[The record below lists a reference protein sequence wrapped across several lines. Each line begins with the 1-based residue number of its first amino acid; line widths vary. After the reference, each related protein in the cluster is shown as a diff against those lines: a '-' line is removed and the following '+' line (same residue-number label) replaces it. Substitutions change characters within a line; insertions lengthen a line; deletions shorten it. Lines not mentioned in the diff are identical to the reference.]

1 MVTDEAITR
10 DPQARTTAGGNSP
23 PRWLNG
29 TVTGTLLA
37 SVLVA
42 ALDHHGLR
50 PDPVYDIAWIV
61 ITLAATGLIRA
72 YTSFVTDH
80 SRWGSTLRTTL
91 RMLAGEWALVAAGLP
106 ALIILLGSS
115 AGWYPTLTAMHAV
128 LGTNAA
134 MLFGWGT
141 LGANQLG
148 YRPLPAAAIGIAD
161 AALGLL
167 VILANALLK

>member
-1 MVTDEAITR
+1 M
-10 DPQARTTAGGNSP
+10 
-23 PRWLNG
+23 NG

-42 ALDHHGLR
+42 ALDHGELR

-72 YTSFVTDH
+72 YTAFVTCR
-80 SRWGSTLRTTL
+80 SRRESALRTAL

-106 ALIILLGSS
+106 AVVILLGSS
-115 AGWYPTLTAMHAV
+115 AGWYPTLTAIHAV
-128 LGTNAA
+128 LGINVA
-134 MLFGWGT
+134 MLLGWGA
-141 LGANQLG
+141 LGAGQTG
-148 YRPLPAAAIGIAD
+148 YRPLAAALVGIAD

-167 VILANALLK
+167 VILANTLLK

>member
-1 MVTDEAITR
+1 VKDEATTH
-10 DPQARTTAGGNSP
+10 DPLAPTTVGGSNPS
-23 PRWLNG
+23 RWMNG

-42 ALDHHGLR
+42 ALDHGGLR

-72 YTSFVTDH
+72 YTAFVTCR
-80 SRWGSTLRTTL
+80 SRRESTLRTAL

-106 ALIILLGSS
+106 AVVILL
-115 AGWYPTLTAMHAV
+115 GWYPTLTAIHAV
-128 LGTNAA
+128 LGINVA
-134 MLFGWGT
+134 MLLGWEA
-141 LGANQLG
+141 LGAGQTG
-148 YRPLPAAAIGIAD
+148 YRPLAAALVGIAD

-167 VILANALLK
+167 VILANTLLK

>member
-1 MVTDEAITR
+1 VTDEAITH
-10 DPQARTTAGGNSP
+10 DPQARTAVEGNGPS
-23 PRWLNG
+23 RWMNG

-42 ALDHHGLR
+42 AVEHRGLR
-50 PDPVYDIAWIV
+50 PDPVYDIAWIM

-72 YTSFVTDH
+72 YTSFVTGR
-80 SRWGSTLRTTL
+80 SRGRGALRTAL

-106 ALIILLGSS
+106 AVGILLGAS
-115 AGWYPTLTAMHAV
+115 AGWYPTLTAIHAV
-128 LGTNAA
+128 LGTNVA
-134 MLFGWGT
+134 MLFGWGV
-141 LGANQLG
+141 LGAGQTG
-148 YRPLPAAAIGIAD
+148 YRPLPALVIGIVD

>member
-1 MVTDEAITR
+1 MTDEAITI
-10 DPQARTTAGGNSP
+10 DPQARTTAGGDSAS
-23 PRWLNG
+23 RWMNG

-42 ALDHHGLR
+42 ALEHRGLR

-72 YTSFVTDH
+72 YTSFVTGRSRRH
-80 SRWGSTLRTTL
+80 SAWRTAL

-106 ALIILLGSS
+106 AVVILLGSS
-115 AGWYPTLTAMHAV
+115 AGWYSMRTAIHVV
-128 LGTNAA
+128 LGTNVA
-134 MLFGWGT
+134 MLFGWGI
-141 LGANQLG
+141 LGGSQLG
-148 YRPLPAAAIGIAD
+148 YRPLPAAVIGFAD